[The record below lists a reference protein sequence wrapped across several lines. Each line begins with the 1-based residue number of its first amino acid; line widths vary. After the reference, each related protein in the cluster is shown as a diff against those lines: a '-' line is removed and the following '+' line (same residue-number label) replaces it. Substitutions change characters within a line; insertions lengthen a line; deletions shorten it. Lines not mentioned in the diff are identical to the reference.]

1 MLNNVKLG
9 QKLIG
14 GFVFV
19 ALITAAVGII
29 GYKSIKEIGDVRLPS
44 VYGLGLIQSAI
55 NNLRMAER
63 TKLIPNLDSENLRN
77 QEQRIAESWR
87 ELEKGWKIYEP
98 LPQTKEEAVVWKNFV
113 TVYNHWKEHYD
124 ETDRLTDSGKLQEA
138 QNLSF
143 TDGRE
148 AYNELQKLLSELSD
162 INNKVSDDSARSG
175 KITALVATIFAFLV
189 AVAIGVALTISITRP
204 ISKMTDV
211 AEKIALGD
219 VEQNIDY
226 KSGDEIGKLANAL
239 RQTVEYIKG
248 IANAAVSISKGE
260 LSIEIKPKSDQDVLS
275 KSFIQVTDSIK
286 ALISETGDLTKAAV
300 EGKLDTRGD
309 TKKFQGS
316 YRDIIEGMNNT
327 LDAVIGPLNVAAEY
341 VDKISRGDIP
351 PKITDNYNGDFNEI
365 KNNLNKLID
374 NFNIFISEM
383 DKLYKEQL
391 AGNIDYY
398 IDDTKFLGVFRQASA
413 GVNEAVKIHVNNI
426 LKILDIIGS
435 YADGDFSQVLE
446 KLPGKQI
453 IANERMDKI
462 RNNLLALISEV
473 ENLTSAAIDG
483 KLSTRADVSKFK
495 GDYLKIVEGMNNTL
509 DAVIEPINEAAQ
521 VLALAADGDLT
532 ARVKGDYKGQLADLK
547 NSINSAFE
555 SLENTIS
562 QVSVSSNQVASASEQ
577 IATGSQ
583 SLAESASEQAS
594 SLEEI
599 SSSLEELSSMAKQ
612 NADNASQAKNL
623 SQEASNSAKAGNKA
637 MEDMTNAIGK
647 IKESSDETAKIIK
660 TIDEIAFQTNLLALN
675 AAVEAAR
682 AGEAGKGFAVV
693 AEEVRNL
700 AQRSASAAKNTSD
713 LIQQATSNADE
724 GVKIS
729 EEVVKTF
736 NEITQNINKVNDLI
750 AEISAASTEQSQ
762 GISQINTAVADMD
775 KLTQSNA
782 ANSEES
788 SSAAQELS
796 AQAAELQN
804 LISRFKLS
812 GNGHR
817 KTESLINTK
826 TFKADNVI
834 TKKERKKSNFT
845 AKPVEQIPLDDS
857 ELAEF

>member
-9 QKLIG
+9 PKLIG

-19 ALITAAVGII
+19 ALITAFVGIL
-29 GYKSIKEIGDVRLPS
+29 GYYNINKLGRNTLPS
-44 VYGLGLIQSAI
+44 VNYLQEIEAQI
-55 NNLRMAER
+55 NFIRAAER
-63 TKLIPNLDSENLRN
+63 SLLLQGIDRNAQIAHLNQRWTLLEEVWKKYDNLKKSNEEAMLWRQINSEFDTWKEAHREVVDVSNQGKYDEAIALSYGKAKETYDTMNEAFGKLIELEDKS
-77 QEQRIAESWR
+77 AES
-87 ELEKGWKIYEP
+87 
-98 LPQTKEEAVVWKNFV
+98 AVK
-113 TVYNHWKEHYD
+113 
-124 ETDRLTDSGKLQEA
+124 
-138 QNLSF
+138 
-143 TDGRE
+143 
-148 AYNELQKLLSELSD
+148 
-162 INNKVSDDSARSG
+162 SATMG
-175 KITALVATIFAFLV
+175 IIVAIIIGFIFAV
-189 AVAIGVALTISITRP
+189 AMGVLLTTSITKP
-204 ISKMTDV
+204 VSKMVDA
-211 AEKIALGD
+211 AEKLALG
-219 VEQNIDY
+219 EINQNIDY
-226 KSGDEIGKLANAL
+226 KSNDEIGNLA
-239 RQTVEYIKG
+239 
-248 IANAAVSISKGE
+248 
-260 LSIEIKPKSDQDVLS
+260 
-275 KSFIQVTDSIK
+275 KSFAQVTDSIK
-286 ALISETGDLTKAAV
+286 ALISETGNLAKAAV
-300 EGKLDTRGD
+300 DGKLDTRGD

-374 NFNIFISEM
+374 NFNIFISEL
-383 DKLYKEQL
+383 DKFYKEQK
-391 AGNIDYY
+391 AGDIDYY
-398 IDDTKFLGVFRQASA
+398 IDETKFAGIYKQMVN
-413 GVNEAVKIHVNNI
+413 GVNEGVRLHVTAI
-426 LKILDIIGS
+426 LKMLDIIGS

-462 RNNLLALISEV
+462 RDNLMNLVEQTNAL
-473 ENLTSAAIDG
+473 TDG
-483 KLSTRADVSKFK
+483 TINGDLDTRADTSKFR
-495 GDYLKIVEGMNNTL
+495 GDYFKIVDGVNRTL
-509 DAVIEPINEAAQ
+509 EALIEPLNESKT
-521 VLALAADGDLT
+521 VLAQAADGDLT
-532 ARVKGDYKGQLADLK
+532 ARMKGDYKGQLADLK
-547 NSINSAFE
+547 NNINAMLESI
-555 SLENTIS
+555 ENTIS